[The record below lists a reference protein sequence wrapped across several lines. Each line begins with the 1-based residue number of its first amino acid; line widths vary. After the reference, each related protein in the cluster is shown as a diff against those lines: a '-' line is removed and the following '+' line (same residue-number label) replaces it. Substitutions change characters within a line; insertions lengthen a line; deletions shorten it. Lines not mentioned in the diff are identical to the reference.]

1 MDLMTWTA
9 TSAPRAQSCTCN
21 NCHMAKNMPNQIGSG
36 ARDLFKTK
44 NILQGCFSF
53 FFLQGRKSKLTQI
66 TGTKNIFK
74 LCLNNKFR
82 GLFTMNIFCE
92 IFCQTKFKEFQMIS
106 KNFKFIHYCVKC
118 QSQIGSYN
126 SFKLCKLIPIGFKH
140 LCISP

>member
-1 MDLMTWTA
+1 VDCHISA
-9 TSAPRAQSCTCN
+9 TCPKLHMQQLPHGKKHAQSDRKWGQGPFQN
-21 NCHMAKNMPNQIGSG
+21 KKYFIGM
-36 ARDLFKTK
+36 FF
-44 NILQGCFSF
+44 I

-74 LCLNNKFR
+74 FCLNNKFR